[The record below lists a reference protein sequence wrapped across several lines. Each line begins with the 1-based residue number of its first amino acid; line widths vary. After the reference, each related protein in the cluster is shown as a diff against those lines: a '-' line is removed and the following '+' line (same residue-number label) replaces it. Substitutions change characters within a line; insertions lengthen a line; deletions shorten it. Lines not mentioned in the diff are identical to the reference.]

1 MKAKHTEREVGR
13 KRPIGLLPQLCESG
27 VGLQGWLTEQD
38 GPVCT
43 PYPKHTLITAE
54 EEEEALIRQ
63 RTHTALDMPISTVF
77 KSSIPSMN

>member
-1 MKAKHTEREVGR
+1 MCRQNSEAEAGR

-63 RTHTALDMPISTVF
+63 KNYTALDMPISSLF
-77 KSSIPSMN
+77 KSSTPSMN